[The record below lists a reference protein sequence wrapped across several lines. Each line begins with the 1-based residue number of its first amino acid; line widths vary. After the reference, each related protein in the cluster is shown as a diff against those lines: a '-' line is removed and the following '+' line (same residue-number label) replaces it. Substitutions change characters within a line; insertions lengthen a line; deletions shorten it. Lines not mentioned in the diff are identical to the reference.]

1 MPEIKNIVIIGAG
14 NVGTH
19 LALALKRAGYHI
31 SQVAG
36 RKEDAVESLAQSL
49 NTDHTFSFDQLKKSC
64 DLYLMAL
71 PDGVMEMVLPHL
83 GLSNEL
89 LIHTSGSVPI
99 DILKPYSANTG
110 VLYPLQTFTRIR
122 EIKLQE
128 VPFMVEANTASS
140 EDALIRLATMLS
152 DHVYAV
158 DSMQRQEL
166 HIAAVFASNFSNHML
181 NMSRLLM
188 EAHGL
193 DFSLLAPLIRET
205 AAKALELGPQNA
217 QTGPALRK
225 DMQII
230 EKHIAMLKDKPKVQE
245 LYRLITQNIIDQNK

>member
-19 LALALKRAGYHI
+19 LALALKKAGYHI

-36 RKEDAVESLAQSL
+36 RKEFAVVSLARAL
-49 NTDHTFSFDQLKKSC
+49 DTEYTFSFDEINKSA

-71 PDGVMEMVLPHL
+71 PDGVMGMVLPHL
-83 GLSNEL
+83 GLHNGL
-89 LIHTSGSVPI
+89 LVHTSGSVPI

-122 EIKLQE
+122 AINLQE
-128 VPFMVEANTASS
+128 VPFMIEASNTPC
-140 EDALIRLATMLS
+140 EEALSRLAAKLS
-152 DHVYAV
+152 DHVYTV
-158 DSMQRQEL
+158 DSIKRQEL

-188 EAHGL
+188 EVHGL
-193 DFSLLAPLIRET
+193 DFALLAPLIRET
-205 AAKALELGPQNA
+205 TAKALELGPQKA

-225 DMQII
+225 DMEII